1 MASDTKSRESWDEQE
16 TSSRSIAQSNPLKLS
31 RVFRF
36 NDPQTGAPQIS
47 DFPDSNPTGDTPL
60 EIRMKHFTEIE
71 NFTFLAHVL
80 GHELGGTTPRPIRT
94 VTDLQVPDDEFQN
107 FVNLARTVSL
117 TDEQLADTVL
127 DVGIN
132 WEHFVASNDNL
143 LIPDHPLKITDVLM
157 QEKID
162 SLDVI
167 TEAFVREINLRSIE
181 KQTGTGTR
189 TRKGHEKARLSH
201 KLFGVNID
209 PVQTLSQLVTS
220 SRVGFRSVQRRG
232 RAHRYLLQGH
242 TSG

>member
-16 TSSRSIAQSNPLKLS
+16 SSARNISRSTQLKLS

-94 VTDLQVPDDEFQN
+94 VTDLQVPDEEFQN
-107 FVNLARTVSL
+107 FVNTAKTANV
-117 TDEQLADTVL
+117 TDEELADSTL

-143 LIPDHPLKITDVLM
+143 LLPEHPLKISDVLM

-167 TEAFVREINLRSIE
+167 TEAFVREINLRSSE
-181 KQTGTGTR
+181 KQTGTK
-189 TRKGHEKARLSH
+189 TRKSHE
-201 KLFGVNID
+201 
-209 PVQTLSQLVTS
+209 
-220 SRVGFRSVQRRG
+220 
-232 RAHRYLLQGH
+232 
-242 TSG
+242 

>member
-1 MASDTKSRESWDEQE
+1 MASDTKSRESWTEQE
-16 TSSRSIAQSNPLKLS
+16 DSARDITPLNQLRLS

-94 VTDLQVPDDEFQN
+94 VMDLQVPDDEFQN
-107 FVNLARTVSL
+107 FVNTARTVSL
-117 TDEQLADTVL
+117 TDEDLADTVL

-143 LIPDHPLKITDVLM
+143 LIPDHPLKISDVLM

-167 TEAFVREINLRSIE
+167 TEALVREINFRSIE
-181 KQTGTGTR
+181 KQTGPKP
-189 TRKGHEKARLSH
+189 RK
-201 KLFGVNID
+201 
-209 PVQTLSQLVTS
+209 
-220 SRVGFRSVQRRG
+220 SRVTQESPQ
-232 RAHRYLLQGH
+232 A
-242 TSG
+242 

>member
-1 MASDTKSRESWDEQE
+1 MASETKNRETWTEQE
-16 TSSRSIAQSNPLKLS
+16 DSARNVVPLNQLRLS

-71 NFTFLAHVL
+71 NFSFLAHVL

-94 VTDLQVPDDEFQN
+94 VAVLQVPDDEFQS
-107 FVNLARTVSL
+107 FVNTARTVSL
-117 TDEQLADTVL
+117 TDEELADSVL

-143 LIPDHPLKITDVLM
+143 LIPEHPLKITDVQM

-162 SLDVI
+162 SLDFI
-167 TEAFVREINLRSIE
+167 TEAFVREINFRSIE
-181 KQTGTGTR
+181 KATGSQPGTK
-189 TRKGHEKARLSH
+189 TRKSH
-201 KLFGVNID
+201 GATPD
-209 PVQTLSQLVTS
+209 
-220 SRVGFRSVQRRG
+220 
-232 RAHRYLLQGH
+232 
-242 TSG
+242 SGQAS

>member
-1 MASDTKSRESWDEQE
+1 MASDTKNRQTWDEQE
-16 TSSRSIAQSNPLKLS
+16 DSARNVTPPNQLKLS

-94 VTDLQVPDDEFQN
+94 VTDLQVPDEEFQN
-107 FVNLARTVSL
+107 FVNQAKTATL
-117 TDEQLADTVL
+117 TDEELADTVL

-143 LIPDHPLKITDVLM
+143 LIPEHPLKITDVLM

-162 SLDVI
+162 FLDI
-167 TEAFVREINLRSIE
+167 LTEAFVREINLRSIE
-181 KQTGTGTR
+181 KKTGTKSR
-189 TRKGHEKARLSH
+189 
-201 KLFGVNID
+201 
-209 PVQTLSQLVTS
+209 QT
-220 SRVGFRSVQRRG
+220 
-232 RAHRYLLQGH
+232 
-242 TSG
+242 

>member
-16 TSSRSIAQSNPLKLS
+16 TSSRSITQSNPLKLS

-94 VTDLQVPDDEFQN
+94 VMDLQVPDDEFQN
-107 FVNLARTVSL
+107 FVNLARTVSVI
-117 TDEQLADTVL
+117 DEELADSVL

-143 LIPDHPLKITDVLM
+143 LLPEHPLKISDVLM

-181 KQTGTGTR
+181 KQTGTK
-189 TRKGHEKARLSH
+189 TRK
-201 KLFGVNID
+201 
-209 PVQTLSQLVTS
+209 
-220 SRVGFRSVQRRG
+220 SRE
-232 RAHRYLLQGH
+232 
-242 TSG
+242 

>member
-1 MASDTKSRESWDEQE
+1 MASDTKSRESWTEQE
-16 TSSRSIAQSNPLKLS
+16 DSARNITPLNQLRLS

-47 DFPDSNPTGDTPL
+47 DFPDSNPTGETPL

-94 VTDLQVPDDEFQN
+94 VTDLQVPDEEFQN
-107 FVNLARTVSL
+107 FVNTAKTASL
-117 TDEQLADTVL
+117 TDEELADSAL

-143 LIPDHPLKITDVLM
+143 LLPDHPLKISDVQM

-162 SLDVI
+162 SLDFI
-167 TEAFVREINLRSIE
+167 TEAFVREINIRSIE
-181 KQTGTGTR
+181 KQTGTK
-189 TRKGHEKARLSH
+189 TRKGHE
-201 KLFGVNID
+201 
-209 PVQTLSQLVTS
+209 
-220 SRVGFRSVQRRG
+220 
-232 RAHRYLLQGH
+232 
-242 TSG
+242 

>member
-1 MASDTKSRESWDEQE
+1 VSYRSEMYSPNYNCALCREMASETKSRESWTEQE
-16 TSSRSIAQSNPLKLS
+16 DSARNIIPLNQLRLS

-94 VTDLQVPDDEFQN
+94 VMDLQVPDDEFQN
-107 FVNLARTVSL
+107 FVNTARTVSL
-117 TDEQLADTVL
+117 TDEDLADTVL

-143 LIPDHPLKITDVLM
+143 LIPDHPLKISDVLM

-167 TEAFVREINLRSIE
+167 TEALIREINFRSIE
-181 KQTGTGTR
+181 KQTGPQTGTKH
-189 TRKGHEKARLSH
+189 RKSKETQESPQA
-201 KLFGVNID
+201 
-209 PVQTLSQLVTS
+209 
-220 SRVGFRSVQRRG
+220 
-232 RAHRYLLQGH
+232 
-242 TSG
+242 

>member
-1 MASDTKSRESWDEQE
+1 MASDTKSRESWTEQE
-16 TSSRSIAQSNPLKLS
+16 DSARNITPLNQLRLS

-94 VTDLQVPDDEFQN
+94 VMDLQVPDDEFQN
-107 FVNLARTVSL
+107 FVNTARTVSL
-117 TDEQLADTVL
+117 TDEDLADTVL

-167 TEAFVREINLRSIE
+167 TEALVREINFRTIE
-181 KQTGTGTR
+181 KQTGPR
-189 TRKGHEKARLSH
+189 PRK
-201 KLFGVNID
+201 
-209 PVQTLSQLVTS
+209 
-220 SRVGFRSVQRRG
+220 SRVAQDSPQP
-232 RAHRYLLQGH
+232 
-242 TSG
+242 